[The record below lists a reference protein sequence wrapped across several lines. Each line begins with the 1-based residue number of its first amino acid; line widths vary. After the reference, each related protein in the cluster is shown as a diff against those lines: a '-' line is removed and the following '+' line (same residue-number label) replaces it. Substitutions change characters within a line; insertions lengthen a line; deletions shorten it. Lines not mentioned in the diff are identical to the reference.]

1 MQFGQNSNNGSA
13 TLAVGSSSYKGRLRL
28 FNNASGSFYTNL
40 NPSAVSNNLDVEMPS
55 ISGTLAL
62 TSDIPDSTSDL
73 TNDSGFITSS
83 DIPVTSVN
91 NKTGAVSLTA
101 SDLGALTNSYFG
113 YLDGDNNII
122 YAPKNWGNS
131 NLFPFVVRTIS
142 STLRTGATVRA
153 FDSSTNLWTISSVF
167 YDGVAKTL
175 PLSLSYGIY
184 LMRYSDGTTDI
195 YRIAKAS
202 DIPTLTST
210 PTANKGAKYDSSA
223 YLNSTTPAANDNS
236 TKVATTA
243 YVDAAVAGAG
253 SGAKGVTNP
262 ALTASEG
269 IFTWSIT
276 AADAFNSPNVII
288 SVYDTATGAIVY
300 PDIVVNQTTGAVTI
314 TIRDTASVGSLTAGA
329 YRAVMIG

>member
-1 MQFGQNSNNGSA
+1 MQYVLTGTSSDTASTKNYANNLQFGQNSNNGSA

-91 NKTGAVSLTA
+91 SKTGAVSLTA
-101 SDLGALTNSYFG
+101 SDLGALPDSTDVTKWNDVALNKSSATAEAAQYVPV
-113 YLDGDNNII
+113 LLTLQ
-122 YAPKNWGNS
+122 ATTA
-131 NLFPFVVRTIS
+131 NL
-142 STLRTGATVRA
+142 
-153 FDSSTNLWTISSVF
+153 
-167 YDGVAKTL
+167 
-175 PLSLSYGIY
+175 
-184 LMRYSDGTTDI
+184 
-195 YRIAKAS
+195 
-202 DIPTLTST
+202 IPATST
-210 PTANKGAKYDSSA
+210 PTGYNIAKYDGYSCL
-223 YLNSTTPAANDNS
+223 YSTTPSANDNS

-243 YVDAAVAGAG
+243 YVDNAVAGAG
-253 SGAKGVTNP
+253 SGAKAITNP

-269 IFTWSIT
+269 IFTWNIT

-300 PDIVVNQTTGAVTI
+300 PDVVVNQTTGAVTI
-314 TIRDTASVGSLTAGA
+314 TIRDTTSAGSLTAGA